1 MVWGENCAKGCRMR
15 KGVFVMLKINIVM
28 ADSDE
33 LYLNH
38 INNYLIEHTSNFELA
53 SFTAR

>member
-1 MVWGENCAKGCRMR
+1 MFWGENCAKGCRMR